1 MNETVKM
8 TDVRRK
14 LWFNI
19 TLWFQTY
26 IRKTEM
32 GLSFE
37 LWIALQLV
45 FCIWRKM
52 RYQQDLN
59 PIWPQAPRF
68 HNYSHEEIRVKTGY
82 PPMVKPAL
90 FNFF

>member
-1 MNETVKM
+1 
-8 TDVRRK
+8 
-14 LWFNI
+14 
-19 TLWFQTY
+19 
-26 IRKTEM
+26 
-32 GLSFE
+32 
-37 LWIALQLV
+37 
-45 FCIWRKM
+45 M

-59 PIWPQAPRF
+59 PIWPQAPSI

>member
-59 PIWPQAPRF
+59 PIWPQAPRI
-68 HNYSHEEIRVKTGY
+68 HNYSHEEIRVKTGLS
-82 PPMVKPAL
+82 PMVKPAL